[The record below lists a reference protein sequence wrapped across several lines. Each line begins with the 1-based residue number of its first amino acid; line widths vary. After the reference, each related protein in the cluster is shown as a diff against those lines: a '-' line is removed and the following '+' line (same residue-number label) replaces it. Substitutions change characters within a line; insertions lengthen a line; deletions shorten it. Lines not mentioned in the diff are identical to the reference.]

1 MLLWRKWSKL
11 FYTMPAHYD
20 SFDYP
25 SYWESREYEHW
36 SEVIAIRSFLEK
48 IPSIKNILEVGCGY
62 GRLLEY
68 YAHRGKKIVL
78 TDPCVKMLAE
88 AKKRSRSRGEGDV
101 IFVQSKVE
109 NLGKRFR
116 RNQFDMIIMVRV
128 THHLENLDE
137 AFEVF
142 EKLLKPGGYLILEF
156 ANKLHSKALLKN
168 ILTGNFTF
176 PLEIF
181 PTDNRSQKSKTNK
194 TLPFFNYHPD
204 KIVDLLHD
212 YKFDVIDKRS
222 VSNVRST
229 WVKKHFPQSF
239 LLEFEKSTQKLLS
252 SVNFGP
258 SVFLLARKI

>member
-1 MLLWRKWSKL
+1 
-11 FYTMPAHYD
+11 MPAHYD

-25 SYWESREYEHW
+25 SYWKSREYEHEA
-36 SEVIAIRSFLEK
+36 EVIAIRSFLEK
-48 IPSIKNILEVGCGY
+48 IPRIKNILEVGCGY

-88 AKKRSRSRGEGDV
+88 AKKRSRTRGTTNV
-101 IFVQSKVE
+101 VFVQSKVE
-109 NLGKRFR
+109 NLGKKFR

-137 AFEVF
+137 VFEIF

-168 ILTGNFTF
+168 ILVGNFTF

-181 PTDNRSQKSKTNK
+181 PTDKRSKKNKQDK

-204 KIVDLLHD
+204 KISDLLHD
-212 YKFDVIDKRS
+212 YKFEIIAKRS

-229 WVKKHFPQSF
+229 WVKRHFPLAF

-258 SVFLLARKI
+258 SVFLLAKKM